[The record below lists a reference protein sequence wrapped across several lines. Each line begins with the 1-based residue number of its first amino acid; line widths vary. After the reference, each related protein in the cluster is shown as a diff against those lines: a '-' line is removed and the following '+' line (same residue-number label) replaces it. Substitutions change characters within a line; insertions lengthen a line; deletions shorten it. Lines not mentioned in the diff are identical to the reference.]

1 MGHFRLPPPRF
12 WGTPVDAGVGSAS
25 LVSCAST
32 GVATAM
38 GCCEDVGLGA
48 EDVVG
53 CPWVV
58 GAWAFATDPAVRG
71 GLSHET
77 SSFWV
82 VASVVGS

>member
-1 MGHFRLPPPRF
+1 M
-12 WGTPVDAGVGSAS
+12 
-25 LVSCAST
+25 VSCAST

-38 GCCEDVGLGA
+38 GCCEYVGLGA

-58 GAWAFATDPAVRG
+58 GAWAFAADPAVG
-71 GLSHET
+71 CGVSDEAG
-77 SSFWV
+77 SFWV